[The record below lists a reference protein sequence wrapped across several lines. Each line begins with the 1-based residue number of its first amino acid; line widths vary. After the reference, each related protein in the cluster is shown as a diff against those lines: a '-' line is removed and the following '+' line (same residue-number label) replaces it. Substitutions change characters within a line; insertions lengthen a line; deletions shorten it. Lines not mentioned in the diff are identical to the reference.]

1 MRCAIDAK
9 TSGLSRRS
17 ALLAGGALALGL
29 PTVSRAAPT
38 VGGTVI
44 MAVDADPQTLNPATS
59 SDYVAGDVGAKIF
72 EGLVWLDADTL
83 PQPQL
88 ASSWSISE
96 DGKTYSF
103 KLRDGVNWQDGKPF
117 SSVDVKFTFEQVLAK
132 YHPRSS
138 VTIKRLGLTVEAPDD
153 KTALMKLN
161 APFAPLLTQLSVFDA
176 PIIPS
181 HLFEGTDILARSAS
195 QRPVGTGP
203 FKFVDWQRGANLSLD
218 RFDGYWGTHKAYLDR
233 LVFQIFPQPA
243 SRISGLRTGE
253 VDFVSDFYLA
263 KADIPAIIKSGE
275 FQARIGKALPAIYF
289 AELNLRRAP
298 FDKVEARHAM
308 AYAMDRDRL
317 VKQAMNGLARPGYG
331 AFGDGF
337 QWLLN
342 PDASYAKLYPYD
354 LAKAKALLSQAGLAP
369 NATVRITYEATRPQM
384 IATAQIIRENLK
396 QIGLDAVVE
405 PLERT
410 VLLQKVFKDHDFDMA
425 LLSYF
430 SSGDPAI
437 GYNRLYVSNPTD
449 AVNANGSGYANPKV
463 DNLLQQAATVTDR
476 AGRAS
481 IYKEIQTILSED
493 MPAVVLYDEAGVDL
507 ANKKLQGLWE
517 SVDTRDRWSEVWV
530 SA

>member
-1 MRCAIDAK
+1 
-9 TSGLSRRS
+9 
-17 ALLAGGALALGL
+17 
-29 PTVSRAAPT
+29 
-38 VGGTVI
+38 
-44 MAVDADPQTLNPATS
+44 
-59 SDYVAGDVGAKIF
+59 
-72 EGLVWLDADTL
+72 
-83 PQPQL
+83 
-88 ASSWSISE
+88 
-96 DGKTYSF
+96 
-103 KLRDGVNWQDGKPF
+103 
-117 SSVDVKFTFEQVLAK
+117 
-132 YHPRSS
+132 
-138 VTIKRLGLTVEAPDD
+138 LT
-153 KTALMKLN
+153 
-161 APFAPLLTQLSVFDA
+161 
-176 PIIPS
+176 
-181 HLFEGTDILARSAS
+181 G
-195 QRPVGTGP
+195 
-203 FKFVDWQRGANLSLD
+203 
-218 RFDGYWGTHKAYLDR
+218 
-233 LVFQIFPQPA
+233 
-243 SRISGLRTGE
+243 
-253 VDFVSDFYLA
+253 
-263 KADIPAIIKSGE
+263 
-275 FQARIGKALPAIYF
+275 
-289 AELNLRRAP
+289 
-298 FDKVEARHAM
+298 
-308 AYAMDRDRL
+308 L

-354 LAKAKALLSQAGLAP
+354 LAKAKALLGQAGIAP

-384 IATAQIIRENLK
+384 IATAQIIPENLK
-396 QIGLDAVVE
+396 QTGLDAVVE

-493 MPAVVLYDEAGVDL
+493 MPAVVLYDEAEVDL
-507 ANKKLQGLWE
+507 ANKKLQGLSE